1 VSEALKRNHRRR
13 WAGAPL
19 LFESF
24 VPYAALVLLASCGSL
39 ADLKAALTG
48 EDQVQ
53 TADGSQSSAGVPA
66 RGPASIVAYD
76 NRSPN
81 GAAAANGVAVAE
93 AAGPDLSANE
103 FGALARQSSERS
115 ALGYRRDATPWD
127 GTGAANEGS
136 LWNPDAQDGFYFTKN
151 LLFKI
156 GDVVVVK
163 IEPEVNQSLNFEIA
177 GLLGRTSVGQV
188 VADEAGRKV
197 ASEVEKKVSQAV
209 GSEAVGAAVGA
220 AAGAQATSAI
230 DPNVRYVDISDIPVR
245 IIETLPR
252 NSYRVEGARRI
263 YIKNAPY
270 QIKLTGVLRDEDIG
284 PQRMVASSRLFE
296 SKMELT
302 K

>member
-1 VSEALKRNHRRR
+1 MRKISLVCLPGLFAL
-13 WAGAPL
+13 GA
-19 LFESF
+19 
-24 VPYAALVLLASCGSL
+24 CGTL
-39 ADLKAALTG
+39 ADLKASLTG

-53 TADGSQSSAGVPA
+53 SADASQSSAGVPT

-76 NRSPN
+76 NRGPTGGIT
-81 GAAAANGVAVAE
+81 GAAPPNDPV
-93 AAGPDLSANE
+93 GPDLSANE
-103 FGALARQSSERS
+103 FAALSKQNDDRAAR
-115 ALGYRRDATPWD
+115 GYRRNASPWD

-136 LWNPDAQDGFYFTKN
+136 LWNADAQDGFYFTKN

-156 GDVVVVK
+156 GDIVVVK

-177 GLLGRTSVGQV
+177 SLLGRTSVGQV

-197 ASEVEKKVSQAV
+197 ASEVEGRV
-209 GSEAVGAAVGA
+209 GKALGSEKIGEAVGAAA
-220 AAGAQATSAI
+220 AEQATRAL
-230 DPNVRYVDISDIPVR
+230 DPNARYVDISDIPVR

-270 QIKLTGVLRDEDIG
+270 QIKLTGVVRDEDIG